1 LSLDKKALYTM
12 NIDQSWTLIEKTLK
26 SKFPS
31 VEATLNSGA
40 SLEKLDELEAL
51 IGQPL
56 PADFRAS
63 LLRHDGQFDPT
74 RQLDLINFNRLL
86 TVDEM
91 IQEWRLFQELFI
103 DFDEIE
109 WLTPIKIKN
118 LVWSPGWIK
127 FTEAD
132 GSGFVVDL
140 DPAASGVSGQVFY
153 RQNSE
158 NETETWADSY
168 SEFLSRLATLLD
180 RGEYELVLGCPYVD
194 L

>member
-1 LSLDKKALYTM
+1 M

-51 IGQPL
+51 VGQPL

-127 FTEAD
+127 FTDAD

-158 NETETWADSY
+158 NETETWTDSY

-180 RGEYELVLGCPYVD
+180 RGEYELVHGCPYVD
-194 L
+194 I